1 MVGQS
6 DATNSSNCLGNSE
19 NGCRCPPECR
29 AISDQTFSGT
39 RFSSL
44 SPARPRGARTTEQQA
59 EIDELNRRYQALT
72 AREREV
78 MRLVVA
84 GMLNKQIASEIGSSE
99 ATVKIHRGNV
109 MQKMHAGS
117 LIESVRLA
125 DKLNLFFPNS
135 VILTLCYYPAPQVLI
150 DYHLRSRLPGVLR

>member
-1 MVGQS
+1 MG
-6 DATNSSNCLGNSE
+6 
-19 NGCRCPPECR
+19 
-29 AISDQTFSGT
+29 
-39 RFSSL
+39 
-44 SPARPRGARTTEQQA
+44 
-59 EIDELNRRYQALT
+59 
-72 AREREV
+72 
-78 MRLVVA
+78 LVVA

>member
-1 MVGQS
+1 V
-6 DATNSSNCLGNSE
+6 
-19 NGCRCPPECR
+19 
-29 AISDQTFSGT
+29 
-39 RFSSL
+39 
-44 SPARPRGARTTEQQA
+44 

-84 GMLNKQIASEIGSSE
+84 GMLNKQIASEIGTSE

-109 MQKMHAGS
+109 LQKMHAGS

-125 DKLNLFFPNS
+125 DKLK
-135 VILTLCYYPAPQVLI
+135 LI
-150 DYHLRSRLPGVLR
+150 FSK

>member
-1 MVGQS
+1 M
-6 DATNSSNCLGNSE
+6 
-19 NGCRCPPECR
+19 
-29 AISDQTFSGT
+29 
-39 RFSSL
+39 
-44 SPARPRGARTTEQQA
+44 

-84 GMLNKQIASEIGSSE
+84 GMLNKQIASEIGTSE

-109 MQKMHAGS
+109 LQKMHAGS

-125 DKLNLFFPNS
+125 DKLK
-135 VILTLCYYPAPQVLI
+135 LI
-150 DYHLRSRLPGVLR
+150 FSK

>member
-1 MVGQS
+1 MVDQS
-6 DATNSSNCLGNSE
+6 DATIH
-19 NGCRCPPECR
+19 RTVWAIQRRCR
-29 AISDQTFSGT
+29 AIPDQTFSGT

-78 MRLVVA
+78 MGLVVA

-150 DYHLRSRLPGVLR
+150 DSYSGGSRLPGVLR